1 MTNYLILDLDG
12 VLITTPS
19 WKPDALSSDGY
30 SDFQQSAVSNL
41 NQLLDSAM
49 FEIWLSS
56 SRRTQK
62 SLKEF
67 NNIFANREIN
77 QAISGFLPELPI
89 KSSRLDE
96 IQNFIKTLDSGNYLI
111 IDDDK
116 TLGGLAPEQKNKWIQ
131 TEPMIGFSDE
141 KLAEALQ
148 KVEKWRSQD

>member
-19 WKPDALSSDGY
+19 WKPDPLNSDGY
-30 SDFQQSAVSNL
+30 SDFQKSAVGNL
-41 NQLLDSAM
+41 NQLLDSAE

-62 SLKEF
+62 SLMEF
-67 NNIFANREIN
+67 NNIFANRGIN
-77 QAISGFLPELPI
+77 QVINGFLPELPV

-96 IQNFIKTLDSGNYLI
+96 IQNFLGTLNSSNYLI

-116 TLGGLAPEQKNKWIQ
+116 TLGDLKPKQKNSWIQ
-131 TEPMIGFSDE
+131 TEPLIGFNQE
-141 KLAEALQ
+141 KLSEALRQ
-148 KVEKWRSQD
+148 IKTWL